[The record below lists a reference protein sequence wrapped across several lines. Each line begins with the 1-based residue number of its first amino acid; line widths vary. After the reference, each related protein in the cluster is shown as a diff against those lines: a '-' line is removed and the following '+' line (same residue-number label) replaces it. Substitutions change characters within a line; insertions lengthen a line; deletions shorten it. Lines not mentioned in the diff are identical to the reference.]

1 MRLVYLALAWSA
13 GILFAANL
21 SAPLPV
27 GWLVATCLALAS
39 LTLVWRQQRYRNLH
53 ILLLALT
60 LGGLRFA
67 LAPHTSA
74 LAAHNGRALTV
85 EGTVV
90 EAPQQRSDSLQLRV
104 VAETVTYGGR
114 TQATSGIV
122 LVNTPNNQAIAFGD
136 HIRASGDQFQPPTY
150 DTFSYADYLARAGI
164 YSLMPNAAVEIAESH
179 TDFSLA
185 SVLVDL
191 REQARDRIDA
201 ALPEPYAGLL
211 TGILIGDESQIAPEI
226 EDAFART
233 GASHVIAISGFNM
246 VVVSG
251 IVLAV
256 LKRIRVPDRR
266 AALISIGVVVLY
278 TLFVGASASVV
289 RAAVMSSLWIAGS
302 SILQRRTFVPASL
315 AFAALLMSFVNPYV
329 LWDIGFQ
336 LSLFATLGITLFTAP
351 FTRWLRQGLAA
362 GLPERWAE
370 SVTNWLAPT
379 LLVSLA
385 AQVLVLPLIA
395 LYFERISFVSLAV
408 NLLII
413 PVQPLI
419 LTLGGLAALVS
430 LIAPGLGLFGFYA
443 VLPPLAWTIGVVRSF
458 SELPFAETAV
468 QFHPR
473 WVTLFFVIAIGWAI
487 MQAAQPEW
495 IEAAARFVRRS
506 TVRVGAMAAALVLLV
521 LIGLLLAARPDG
533 KLHLWLLEMGH
544 NNAIL
549 AQTPGGAQIL
559 IDGGHFP
566 SRLLLT
572 LGDHMA
578 LNDREIDLVAITEPD
593 EYDYGALPDVLQRY
607 HAGLIVTNG
616 QPSLSRTH
624 ETLLEAAGD
633 TPIQALYA
641 GQTIRFSDG
650 VEIAIL
656 NPEQPPA
663 LGENMDDGALV
674 MRLSYGDASF
684 LIPSDASDAAQ
695 DAMVEMGDL
704 MHATA
709 LILPKHGATGAL
721 EDSFLQTVQ
730 PQVVLLQADPAN
742 RIGDPDPDTLAQV
755 ENIPLYRTDVMGA
768 LHLWTDGSTMWLLPQ
783 APL

>member
-1 MRLVYLALAWSA
+1 MRLVYVTLAWAA

-27 GWLVATCLALAS
+27 GWLFATSLALAS
-39 LTLVWRQQRYRNLH
+39 LALVWRQRPQRSLH
-53 ILLLALT
+53 ILLAALA

-67 LAPHTSA
+67 LAPHTSDV
-74 LAAHNGRALTV
+74 AAHNGHALTV

-90 EAPQQRSDSLQLRV
+90 EAPQQRSDGLQLRV
-104 VAETVTYGGR
+104 AAETVTYGGR

-122 LVNTPNNQAIAFGD
+122 LVDTPNNQPIAFGD
-136 HIRASGDQFQPPTY
+136 HVRATGDQFQPPTY

-164 YSLMPNAAVEIAESH
+164 FSLMPNAAVEVVEPN
-179 TDFSLA
+179 TGFSL
-185 SVLVDL
+185 SSLLVDL
-191 REQARDRIDA
+191 REQARDRIDD

-211 TGILIGDESQIAPEI
+211 TGILIGDESQIAPDI
-226 EDAFART
+226 EDAFSRT

-256 LKRIRVPDRR
+256 LKRVKVSDRR
-266 AALISIGVVVLY
+266 AALISIGVVVIY

-302 SILQRRTFVPASL
+302 NILQRRTFVPASL
-315 AFAALLMSFVNPYV
+315 AFAALLMSLINPYV
-329 LWDIGFQ
+329 LWDVGFQ
-336 LSLFATLGITLFTAP
+336 LSLFATLGITLFTTP
-351 FTRWLRQGLAA
+351 LTRWLRQGLAA

-370 SVTNWLAPT
+370 SITGWLAPT
-379 LLVSLA
+379 LIVSLA

-408 NLLII
+408 NLLIL

-419 LTLGGLAALVS
+419 LTVGGLATIVALIV
-430 LIAPGLGLFGFYA
+430 PGVGLLGFYA
-443 VLPPLAWTIGVVRSF
+443 VLPPLAWTIGVVRRF
-458 SELPFAETAV
+458 AELPFAEVAV
-468 QFHPR
+468 QFHPS

-495 IEAAARFVRRS
+495 IEAAARFARRS
-506 TVRVGAMAAALVLLV
+506 TVRVGAIAAALVLLV
-521 LIGLLLAARPDG
+521 LIGLLVAARPDG

-593 EYDYGALPDVLQRY
+593 DYDYGALPDVLQRY
-607 HAGLIVTNG
+607 HAGMIVTNG

-624 ETLLEAAGD
+624 DALLEAAGD
-633 TPIQALYA
+633 TPIRALCA
-641 GQTIRFSDG
+641 GQTITFSDG
-650 VEIAIL
+650 VEIEVLSPAA
-656 NPEQPPA
+656 PPA
-663 LGENMDDGALV
+663 LGEPMDDSPLV

-684 LIPSDASDAAQ
+684 LIPSDASDVAQ
-695 DAMVEMGDL
+695 DVMVEMGDIAP
-704 MHATA
+704 ATA
-709 LILPKHGATGAL
+709 LILPKHGAARAL
-721 EDSFLQTVQ
+721 EDDFLQAVR
-730 PQVVLLQADPAN
+730 PQIALLQADPAN

-755 ENIPLYRTDVMGA
+755 EDIPLYRTDVMGA